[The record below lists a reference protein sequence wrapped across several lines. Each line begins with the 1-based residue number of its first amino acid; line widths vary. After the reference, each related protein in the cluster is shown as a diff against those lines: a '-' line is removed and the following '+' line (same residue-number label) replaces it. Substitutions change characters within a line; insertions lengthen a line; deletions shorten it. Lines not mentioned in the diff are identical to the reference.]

1 MIEEKIWKKYDTSNY
16 PKGHSLYSSKFKKEI
31 GKFKDE
37 TGGIP
42 ITEFVGLRAKL
53 YCYKTTLDEIKK
65 AKGVSKTC
73 YQKGFNYGGI

>member
-1 MIEEKIWKKYDTSNY
+1 MIWKNMTHLIIRKIIPYTRVIQKRNW
-16 PKGHSLYSSKFKKEI
+16 E
-31 GKFKDE
+31 FKDE

-65 AKGVSKTC
+65 LKEFQNMLSKR
-73 YQKGFNYGGI
+73 I